1 MNKIVSLKKSN
12 KIEKKYMVNIDDKMI
27 HFGASGMSD
36 FTIHKDPKRKERYIK
51 RHQKRENWTIKGIK
65 TAGFWSRWLLWNK
78 PTISESKRDI
88 SNRFKIKF
96 KV

>member
-27 HFGASGMSD
+27 YFGAGGMSD

-78 PTISESKRDI
+78 PTIRESKRDI